1 MNIDLPAPTS
11 ALVVVA
17 HPDDAEFQCGATLA
31 KWANLGTEVNY
42 LICTDGSKGTW
53 NPNCDQNQLIQD
65 REREQRNAAQ
75 SLGATGQI
83 VFLGHTDGEL
93 SSDIETR
100 SARDPFFFQEHGLE
114 PHRPDALL
122 LFEADEPDH
131 AENVQGWHKA
141 KVDAL
146 LEHKSQFETTHKI
159 NGDDDDAAIAKFS
172 AAIASDLNKNGSM
185 CDLEAAELFKLITD
199 L

>member
-1 MNIDLPAPTS
+1 M
-11 ALVVVA
+11 
-17 HPDDAEFQCGATLA
+17 
-31 KWANLGTEVNY
+31 
-42 LICTDGSKGTW
+42 
-53 NPNCDQNQLIQD
+53 
-65 REREQRNAAQ
+65 
-75 SLGATGQI
+75 
-83 VFLGHTDGEL
+83 VFT
-93 SSDIETR
+93 
-100 SARDPFFFQEHGLE
+100 RDPFFFQEHGLA

-131 AENVQGWHKA
+131 AENVQGWHRA

-159 NGDDDDAAIAKFS
+159 NDDDDAVSKFS
-172 AAIASDLNKNGSM
+172 ASVAVDLKKNGSM